1 MNIMK
6 TIQINN
12 AVWKEGDYYV
22 AQCLNVDVSSFGNT
36 KEEALTNLQ
45 EALELYFED
54 NDHPE
59 INVVDHPEIVG
70 SVLKYA

>member
-1 MNIMK
+1 MN
-6 TIQINN
+6 TIEINN

-22 AQCLNVDVSSFGNT
+22 AQCLNVDVSSFGDT
-36 KEEALTNLQ
+36 KDEALINLQ

-59 INVVDHPEIVG
+59 ITPIEKPEIVG